1 MVLLV
6 DLPAEA
12 SFNATAG
19 RLWLGRLALLV
30 VRLFLVVCRLVVL
43 FGVVVVCLVV
53 AVVRRAVV
61 EGTLVDDGVIN
72 RCGSVVDR
80 PILFTTGFLV
90 ARTAEARIP
99 CGLLDC
105 VVGEG
110 PVGGI
115 LEAPRDLLSLVAG
128 CTGLLPKDPCRPVTD
143 CLNPGKV
150 PLELC
155 RDVPGDWVLVLRSG

>member
-12 SFNATAG
+12 SFNVTAG
-19 RLWLGRLALLV
+19 RLWLGRLARLV

-43 FGVVVVCLVV
+43 LGVVVVCLVV
-53 AVVRRAVV
+53 AVVVRRAVV
-61 EGTLVDDGVIN
+61 VGTLVDDGVIN

-90 ARTAEARIP
+90 ARTAEARTP

-110 PVGGI
+110 P
-115 LEAPRDLLSLVAG
+115 AG
-128 CTGLLPKDPCRPVTD
+128 
-143 CLNPGKV
+143 
-150 PLELC
+150 
-155 RDVPGDWVLVLRSG
+155 

>member
-6 DLPAEA
+6 DLPAKA
-12 SFNATAG
+12 SFNVTAG

-30 VRLFLVVCRLVVL
+30 VRLFFVVCRLVVL
-43 FGVVVVCLVV
+43 LCVVVVCLVD
-53 AVVRRAVV
+53 VVRRTVV
-61 EGTLVDDGVIN
+61 VGTLVDDGVIN

-90 ARTAEARIP
+90 ARTAEAWTS

-110 PVGGI
+110 
-115 LEAPRDLLSLVAG
+115 APA
-128 CTGLLPKDPCRPVTD
+128 TCRPA
-143 CLNPGKV
+143 G
-150 PLELC
+150 
-155 RDVPGDWVLVLRSG
+155 